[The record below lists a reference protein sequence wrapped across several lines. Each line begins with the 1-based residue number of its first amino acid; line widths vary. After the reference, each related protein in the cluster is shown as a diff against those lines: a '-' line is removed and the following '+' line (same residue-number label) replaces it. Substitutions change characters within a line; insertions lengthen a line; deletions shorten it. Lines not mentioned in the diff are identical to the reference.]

1 LFAEEPIR
9 RNVLY
14 FRILCLGTFCTS
26 SIEQDVAIAR
36 ADYHQ
41 RGAMKTDKAI
51 WYVSFAM
58 RNPDAG
64 HHRFARQ
71 TRTFTTEQDAKAFA
85 RTLLVQTQD
94 ISAGTINPHI
104 PRRVIAPAAI
114 TAWAG
119 DS

>member
-1 LFAEEPIR
+1 M
-9 RNVLY
+9 Y
-14 FRILCLGTFCTS
+14 FRIVRLGTFCIS
-26 SIEQDVAIAR
+26 SIGHDVAIAW
-36 ADYHQ
+36 ADHH
-41 RGAMKTDKAI
+41 RERTAMKTDKAI

-71 TRTFTTEQDAKAFA
+71 TRTFMTEQDAKAFA
-85 RTLLVQTQD
+85 RTLLDQTQD
-94 ISAGTINPHI
+94 VSAGTINPHI

>member
-1 LFAEEPIR
+1 MA
-9 RNVLY
+9 
-14 FRILCLGTFCTS
+14 G
-26 SIEQDVAIAR
+26 
-36 ADYHQ
+36 ADHRQ
-41 RGAMKTDKAI
+41 QGRAMKTDKAI
-51 WYVSFAM
+51 WYVSFAV
-58 RNPDAG
+58 RNDPDAG

-85 RTLLVQTQD
+85 RTLLDQTRD
-94 ISAGTINPHI
+94 VSAGTINPHM

>member
-1 LFAEEPIR
+1 
-9 RNVLY
+9 
-14 FRILCLGTFCTS
+14 
-26 SIEQDVAIAR
+26 
-36 ADYHQ
+36 
-41 RGAMKTDKAI
+41 MKTDKSI
-51 WYVSFAM
+51 WYVSFAV

-85 RTLLVQTQD
+85 RTLLDQTQD
-94 ISAGTINPHI
+94 VSAGTINPHT

-119 DS
+119 EG

>member
-1 LFAEEPIR
+1 
-9 RNVLY
+9 
-14 FRILCLGTFCTS
+14 
-26 SIEQDVAIAR
+26 
-36 ADYHQ
+36 
-41 RGAMKTDKAI
+41 MKTDKAI
-51 WYVSFAM
+51 WYVSFAI

-64 HHRFARQ
+64 HHRFARH

-94 ISAGTINPHI
+94 VSAGTINPHM